1 MVHRDQERQP
11 MIQFLKRFVQD
22 EDGAI
27 TVDFVVLT
35 AAMIFMVMGIFT
47 IITPSLYENV
57 AVGIDAKV
65 DEAASR

>member
-1 MVHRDQERQP
+1 MT
-11 MIQFLKRFVQD
+11 QFFRRFVRD

-35 AAMIFMVMGIFT
+35 AAMIFMVLGVFT

-57 AVGIDAKV
+57 AVGIEAKV
-65 DEAASR
+65 EEAASR

>member
-1 MVHRDQERQP
+1 MRKT
-11 MIQFLKRFVQD
+11 IKRFVRN

-35 AAMIFMVMGIFT
+35 AAMIFMVLGVFT
-47 IITPSLYENV
+47 IITPTLYENV
-57 AVGIDAKV
+57 AVGIEAKV

>member
-1 MVHRDQERQP
+1 MDQEKRP
-11 MIQFLKRFVQD
+11 MTQHFMRFMRD

-35 AAMIFMVMGIFT
+35 AAMIFMVMGVFA
-47 IITPSLYENV
+47 IITPAAYEDA
-57 AVGIDAKV
+57 AVSIREKV